1 MAQPISGFRFN
12 LKILNQI
19 AKDSHKNFS
28 KQFDSER
35 NKQHQRVL
43 CNEIRR
49 FPLETFKQLLVR
61 IETLVRQA
69 YSLKTHDYIN
79 IKMTEILMMTLMVQ
93 LRKIVKK
100 REHRTHLQPN
110 IDFRKLVDKLEHAE
124 ITMKLEETENLKL
137 QYLNNIHTTT
147 SQISI
152 IHDSDT
158 EVAEK
163 IIKVLNI

>member
-1 MAQPISGFRFN
+1 
-12 LKILNQI
+12 
-19 AKDSHKNFS
+19 
-28 KQFDSER
+28 
-35 NKQHQRVL
+35 
-43 CNEIRR
+43 
-49 FPLETFKQLLVR
+49 
-61 IETLVRQA
+61 
-69 YSLKTHDYIN
+69 
-79 IKMTEILMMTLMVQ
+79 MTEILMMTLMVQ
-93 LRKIVKK
+93 LRKIVEK
-100 REHRTHLQPN
+100 REHRTHLQPK

-124 ITMKLEETENLKL
+124 ITLKLEETENLKL